1 MFAVIGKKIFDRLAG
16 SFVFNVANGSTF
28 GSELVENG
36 QFESNIN
43 GWFTSPSPPRGKTW
57 DASRQALEIS
67 TLGGTG
73 YYASAYAPIL
83 VQSGKSYICE
93 YAWDSEYPTSVD
105 VGSAY
110 LANNIYEGPRNTV
123 DEGTTSFV
131 FTSSVN
137 GYVFLHFNNWSEV
150 QYSEGRLNYITVK
163 EVTNLGVFPVIIP
176 QGSEYPATTYEIRN
190 VSNFMS
196 KGSSLNSCDVSVNIA
211 CFADDYATT
220 YNQAKAVVDALDLYE
235 VSYTEVGQSYTA
247 KFRFE
252 NLDDEYFKTPE
263 KFYKNLTFNCLI
275 IKN

>member
-16 SFVFNVANGSTF
+16 SFVFNVANGSIF
-28 GSELVENG
+28 GSEEITNG

-43 GWFTSPSPPRGKTW
+43 GWNVSPSPPRGKSW
-57 DASRQALEIS
+57 DSVNQALVIS
-67 TLGGTG
+67 TLGGSNN
-73 YYASAYAPIL
+73 YASGYTAIYIET
-83 VQSGKSYICE
+83 GKNYICE
-93 YAWDSEYPTSVD
+93 YSYNSQYETSVD
-105 VGSAY
+105 IGSNY
-110 LANNIYEGPRNTV
+110 NTNNIYEGVKNAA
-123 DEGTTSFV
+123 GTGVASFV
-131 FTSSVN
+131 FSATTT
-137 GYVFLHFNNWSEV
+137 GFVFLHFNNWSEV
-150 QYSEGRLNYITVK
+150 QYSEGRLNYITLK